1 MFCIPRI
8 YVCDFINDCRDGSD
22 EQNCGTGMMLTTV
35 HNIIIIIL
43 NTPTACNICIRP
55 CHSYR
60 YLLAINTCKILM
72 LIIIIII
79 IVNVG
84 TNLIIHGTV
93 LVIFISVE
101 FISPLEVSIVEGDVD
116 YIQFCFTVTDSF
128 NDFFRRYEIQSIPGS
143 ARGK

>member
-1 MFCIPRI
+1 
-8 YVCDFINDCRDGSD
+8 
-22 EQNCGTGMMLTTV
+22 ML
-35 HNIIIIIL
+35 
-43 NTPTACNICIRP
+43 
-55 CHSYR
+55 
-60 YLLAINTCKILM
+60 
-72 LIIIIII
+72 III

-84 TNLIIHGTV
+84 TNLFSMIIHGTV